1 MNLSFIN
8 IIQRY
13 FKMSRF
19 VLKNIG
25 QDGLPDIIINETD
38 KKKIVGRNNETQ
50 IISPVVSREHLF
62 IKPNFKDKLLLV
74 KFTGKSPCAI
84 NGFAIKGAEAY
95 EAKENDII
103 DLVINTDYKYQVT
116 FEKVPIETVKTLK
129 RRSEED
135 MENSDSRV
143 KRQKS
148 SEEDKWDN
156 FDSNKC
162 LVFTSRGV
170 VASEKIAAYDMDK
183 TLIKTMSGNTFPKSI
198 DDWQL
203 CYPEV
208 PDKLKKFHENGFKIV
223 VFTNQAGVEHNRVT
237 IPDIKKKITLINKRL
252 DVPMQFFISTASTKY
267 RKPRVGMWELLEDRF
282 NDGIKIDMTSSFFV
296 GDAAGRPENKILKTK
311 KDHSCADRLFAMNL
325 GLNFYTPEEHFK
337 NVKKSNFYTKPE
349 FHPKKF
355 DTSLK
360 LLEPDNALLHS
371 KEQEL
376 IIMIGFPA
384 SGKSYFC
391 KNYLQTAGYEV
402 VNRDT
407 LNSMQKCMSVIED
420 ALKSKKSCVV
430 DNTNP
435 DTASRKKFI
444 DIAKQLKVKVRG
456 FLMTSTYHH
465 SRHNNIFRE
474 MIDSSH
480 AKIGDIVF
488 NTYKSKFVPPT
499 LKEGFDEIVKVNC
512 LPKFDNSEHEKL
524 YRMYLLEK

>member
-1 MNLSFIN
+1 MCHFLYNVLILSKSYN
-8 IIQRY
+8 
-13 FKMSRF
+13 F
-19 VLKNIG
+19 VLI
-25 QDGLPDIIINETD
+25 LHSI
-38 KKKIVGRNNETQ
+38 
-50 IISPVVSREHLF
+50 
-62 IKPNFKDKLLLV
+62 
-74 KFTGKSPCAI
+74 AI
-84 NGFAIKGAEAY
+84 NGFAIKSSEAY

-103 DLVINTDYKYQVT
+103 NLVINTDYKYQVT
-116 FEKVPIETVKTLK
+116 FEKASLEPAKPLK
-129 RRSEED
+129 RKSEEEMD
-135 MENSDSRV
+135 TTEERV

-156 FDSNKC
+156 IDSNKC

-170 VASEKIAAYDMDK
+170 SASEKIAAYDMDK

-203 CYPEV
+203 NLPEV
-208 PDKLKKFHENGFKIV
+208 PDKLKKFHENGYKVV

-237 IPDIKKKITLINKRL
+237 IPEIKKKITMIHKRL
-252 DVPMQFFISTASTKY
+252 EVPMQFFISTASTKY
-267 RKPRVGMWELLEDRF
+267 RKPRVGMWELLQNRF
-282 NDGIKIDMTSSFFV
+282 NDGVKIDMTSSFFV
-296 GDAAGRPENKILKTK
+296 GDAAGRPENKILKKK

-325 GLNFYTPEEHFK
+325 DLNFYTPEEHFQ
-337 NVKKSNFYTKPE
+337 NVKKNNFYTKPE
-349 FHPKKF
+349 FNPKNF
-355 DTSLK
+355 DVSMK
-360 LLEPDNALLHS
+360 LLEPDNSILHS

-420 ALKSKKSCVV
+420 ALKNKKSCVV

-435 DTASRKKFI
+435 DPASRKKFI
-444 DIAKQLKVKVRG
+444 DIAKEQKVKVRC
-456 FLMTSTYHH
+456 FLMTTAYHH
-465 SRHNNIFRE
+465 SKHNNLFRE
-474 MIDSSH
+474 LIDSSH

-488 NTYKSKFVPPT
+488 NTYKSKFVAPT

-512 LPKFDNSEHEKL
+512 VPKFEDGEHEKL

>member
-1 MNLSFIN
+1 
-8 IIQRY
+8 
-13 FKMSRF
+13 MSRF
-19 VLKNIG
+19 VLKNLG
-25 QDGLPDIIINETD
+25 NDTRPDIIINDTD
-38 KKKIVGRNNETQ
+38 RKKIVGRNSETQ
-50 IISPVVSREHLF
+50 IISPVVSREHLV
-62 IKPNFKDKLLLV
+62 IKPNFKDKLLLI
-74 KFTGKSPCAI
+74 KFTGKSPSAI
-84 NGFAIKGAEAY
+84 NGFVIKESEAY

-103 DLVINTDYKYQVT
+103 NLVISTEYNYKVL
-116 FEKVPIETVKTLK
+116 FEKAPTELIKPGK
-129 RRSEED
+129 RRSEDE
-135 MENSDSRV
+135 MEVSEERV

-148 SEEDKWDN
+148 SEEDRWDN
-156 FDSNKC
+156 IDNNKC

-183 TLIKTMSGNTFPKSI
+183 TLIRTMSGNTFPKSI
-198 DDWQL
+198 DDWQINFA
-203 CYPEV
+203 EV
-208 PDKLKKFHENGFKIV
+208 PDKLKKFHENGYKIA

-237 IPDIKKKITLINKRL
+237 IPDIKKKITMIQKRL
-252 DVPMQFFISTASTKY
+252 QVPSQFFVSTAATNF
-267 RKPRVGMWELLEDRF
+267 RKPRVGMWELLQDRF
-282 NDGIKIDMTSSFFV
+282 NDGVKIDMTSSFFV
-296 GDAAGRPENKILKTK
+296 GDAAGRPENKVLKTK
-311 KDHSCADRLFAMNL
+311 KDHSCADRLFAKNL
-325 GLNFYTPEEHFK
+325 DLNFYTPEEHFK
-337 NVKKSNFYTKPE
+337 NVKKNNFFTKPE
-349 FHPKKF
+349 FNPKNF
-355 DTSLK
+355 DISMK
-360 LLEPDNALLHS
+360 LLEPDSSVLVS

-391 KNYLQTAGYEV
+391 KNYLQTADYEV

-444 DIAKQLKVKVRG
+444 DIAKQLKVKVRC
-456 FLMTSTYHH
+456 FLMTTTYHH

-474 MIDSSH
+474 IIDSSH

-512 LPKFDNSEHEKL
+512 VPKFENAEHEKL